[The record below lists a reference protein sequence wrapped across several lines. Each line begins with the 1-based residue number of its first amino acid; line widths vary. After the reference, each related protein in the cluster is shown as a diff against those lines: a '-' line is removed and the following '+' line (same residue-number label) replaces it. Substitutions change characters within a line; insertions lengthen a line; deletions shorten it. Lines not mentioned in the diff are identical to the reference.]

1 MEAKQRVLE
10 CTFRNIKQLRSE
22 LSYITKEAESRQN
35 HIHGFLSA
43 FIPEFKNQRIA
54 DLGSKDSR
62 KNSLSSE
69 SEDSENSR
77 FKAREKSLIE
87 TKKEIENDFNSRCG
101 DRSKQFQH
109 STPPA
114 AGDFSAN
121 KATENNNTKDF
132 DNNLFARTLPP
143 NTKVDNEKS
152 LPLPKVEYN
161 WKKRESRTHKIPTY
175 LPRLG
180 ITMISFILW
189 FSAIFI
195 EIRSSLN
202 YTETHAY
209 NFRIFNVLAILS
221 FDIDFTIW
229 NKW

>member
-43 FIPEFKNQRIA
+43 FIPEFKNQRVA
-54 DLGSKDSR
+54 DLGLNDSR

-69 SEDSENSR
+69 SDGSEKQQ
-77 FKAREKSLIE
+77 FKSREKSLLQ
-87 TKKEIENDFNSRCG
+87 TKKEVENKFNHDRG
-101 DRSKQFQH
+101 DRSNPFQN

-114 AGDFSAN
+114 AGDFDTHKETVN
-121 KATENNNTKDF
+121 KNSKDF
-132 DNNLFARTLPP
+132 DNDLFARTLPT
-143 NTKVDNEKS
+143 NTKTDNEKS

-161 WKKRESRTHKIPTY
+161 WKERESRTHKIPTY

-180 ITMISFILW
+180 IIMI
-189 FSAIFI
+189 
-195 EIRSSLN
+195 N
-202 YTETHAY
+202 Y
-209 NFRIFNVLAILS
+209 ILS
-221 FDIDFTIW
+221 FSVIF
-229 NKW
+229 